1 MPVRT
6 CPVAGTCSQV
16 TTVRRLCADY
26 LSREGCYENTLGSSS
41 IQITENRFKDSNQSY
56 KRIRAQDKTGYI
68 ASPNNKR
75 NTSLSAD
82 EYNLATRKE
91 SKKFDHGAEPE

>member
-1 MPVRT
+1 MCLSAHAQWQELVVKLPRSGASALNICPEKVVTRT
-6 CPVAGTCSQV
+6 HSDRVAFKS
-16 TTVRRLCADY
+16 
-26 LSREGCYENTLGSSS
+26 
-41 IQITENRFKDSNQSY
+41 ENRFKDSNRSY
-56 KRIRAQDKTGYI
+56 RRIKAQDKTGYI

-75 NTSLSAD
+75 NTSFSAD